1 MDFVKVLGAI
11 TLIAL
16 LAACQTPQ
24 EKAADAQAAAAKA
37 QEDIAKKR
45 LDLIGKYQNCVQS
58 AAGDQQKVAA
68 CDSYLKAAQALN

>member
-1 MDFVKVLGAI
+1 MDFVKVLGAVA
-11 TLIAL
+11 LIGL
-16 LAACQTPQ
+16 LGACQSPQ

-45 LDLIGKYQNCVQS
+45 LDLIGKYQSCVQS
-58 AAGDQQKVAA
+58 AGGDQQKVAG

>member
-1 MDFVKVLGAI
+1 MDFVKVLSA
-11 TLIAL
+11 IAL
-16 LAACQTPQ
+16 VGLLAGCQTPQ

-45 LDLIGKYQNCVQS
+45 LDLIGKYQSCVQS